1 MLAEFIID
9 FVFHVRHTKLL
20 SFPFSTPPS
29 FGQSL
34 KRKWQ
39 GTTGMPLPK
48 KLRTSD
54 PIESAIVATER
65 NSSKKE
71 QCAMVVEKD
80 KVVEVEAQNLKL
92 GNMTVVNQSSEVVLA
107 QPMTTVPLH
116 PDDEIDIDNMTVND
130 LRKELRKRQLG
141 TAGRKAEL
149 QARLREHLAEE
160 SKQLDDA
167 WTSKHSAVATSTNS
181 DQMKV
186 SNHSEND
193 GVNRKN
199 VNEMDIM
206 ENAYETT
213 ANNKVVIDEPAKTNT
228 STANSKVIDALA
240 ESDAMTKEVSKPM
253 NGYVKQQA
261 PKSALKPSKYNPS
274 VIEKPSSSAAM
285 PTKVSDS
292 STNSINRP
300 TVASD
305 PISKGTQLQS
315 SSITKVPSSLALKT
329 PGGTSFKSA
338 KAGGPG
344 SAILFEK
351 KIAHSAATEAR
362 KARLAEMRQK
372 VSAILSILFPFSV
385 TSPNSLAFFIQ
396 LVQPNAAT
404 VGSSTEP
411 SSHSKYAVVSTLKKM
426 PSSSALGESKSS
438 ILTKMREKAAAEKN
452 ENVLNA
458 PPSKSAG
465 TMEHTSSTSVNR
477 VQLQTSSQPATAQ
490 GSMALKSILD
500 PANKPI
506 VAEPI
511 KMPSP
516 KKNDEKPLS
525 PMQTY
530 EMSDREEESDSESES
545 DDDGNQRPKKVV
557 SNTNLWQLILLFVAH
572 I

>member
-1 MLAEFIID
+1 
-9 FVFHVRHTKLL
+9 
-20 SFPFSTPPS
+20 
-29 FGQSL
+29 
-34 KRKWQ
+34 
-39 GTTGMPLPK
+39 
-48 KLRTSD
+48 
-54 PIESAIVATER
+54 
-65 NSSKKE
+65 
-71 QCAMVVEKD
+71 
-80 KVVEVEAQNLKL
+80 
-92 GNMTVVNQSSEVVLA
+92 
-107 QPMTTVPLH
+107 
-116 PDDEIDIDNMTVND
+116 
-130 LRKELRKRQLG
+130 
-141 TAGRKAEL
+141 
-149 QARLREHLAEE
+149 
-160 SKQLDDA
+160 
-167 WTSKHSAVATSTNS
+167 
-181 DQMKV
+181 MKV

-199 VNEMDIM
+199 VNEMDIVM

-213 ANNKVVIDEPAKTNT
+213 ANNKVVIGEPVKTNT
-228 STANSKVIDALA
+228 STANSKVIDAPA
-240 ESDAMTKEVSKPM
+240 ESDAMTKEVSKPT

-285 PTKVSDS
+285 PTKISDS

-305 PISKGTQLQS
+305 PFSKGTQLQS

-426 PSSSALGESKSS
+426 PSSSALGESKSNS
-438 ILTKMREKAAAEKN
+438 ILSKMREKAAAEKN
-452 ENVLNA
+452 ETLLNA
-458 PPSKSAG
+458 PPSKSAS
-465 TMEHTSSTSVNR
+465 TLEHTSSTSVNR

-516 KKNDEKPLS
+516 KKKDEKPLS

-557 SNTNLWQLILLFVAH
+557 SNTYLWQLILLFVAH